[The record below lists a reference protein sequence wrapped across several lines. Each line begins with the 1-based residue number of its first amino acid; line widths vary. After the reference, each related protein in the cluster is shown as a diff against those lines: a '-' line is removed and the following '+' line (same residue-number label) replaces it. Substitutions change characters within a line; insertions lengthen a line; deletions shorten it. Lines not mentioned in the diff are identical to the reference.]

1 MRIFFSLLPLN
12 IIPIALIFLHEFG
25 YIEYKDNY
33 TFALIVSGLL
43 IFTLSIEMVKSAM
56 FALSGPAS
64 WLDFFMSFLLLIAVF
79 GYIVYVYVKQ
89 GGVPSPLFWLAL
101 EAQTLD
107 VVVGFYIA
115 VTNARRDIGVEH

>member
-1 MRIFFSLLPLN
+1 MLFSLLPLN
-12 IIPIALIFLHEFG
+12 IIPIGLIFLYEFG
-25 YIEYKDNY
+25 MIEYKDSY
-33 TFALIVSGLL
+33 TFAIIVAAIL

-64 WLDFFMSFLLLIAVF
+64 WLDFFMSFLLLIGVF
-79 GYIVYVYVKQ
+79 GYIIYVYVKQ

-115 VTNARRDIGVEH
+115 VTNARRDIGAERL